1 MPGLRAALMVL
12 ALGCVAAASATPTQV
27 YVSIK
32 GTVWSRFPCVINS
45 GRPITASFGDVQIA
59 DIDGVYKT
67 ITVNYTL
74 DCARAVTNEVRMQ
87 VRGNGTWFL
96 PDLLAVPGNGEL
108 GIALKKDGSPLALN
122 TWAAFDT
129 SKTPVLQAVL
139 VKKSQD
145 SDIVNGT
152 FSASATMVV
161 EYR

>member
-1 MPGLRAALMVL
+1 MLSGKGAIMAV
-12 ALGCVAAASATPTQV
+12 ALGFALSANASQTTV
-27 YVSIK
+27 TIS
-32 GTVWSRFPCVINS
+32 GTVMASIPCVINNEQ
-45 GRPITASFGDVQIA
+45 PITASFGDVQIA

-108 GIALKKDGSPLALN
+108 GIALKKDGSSLALN